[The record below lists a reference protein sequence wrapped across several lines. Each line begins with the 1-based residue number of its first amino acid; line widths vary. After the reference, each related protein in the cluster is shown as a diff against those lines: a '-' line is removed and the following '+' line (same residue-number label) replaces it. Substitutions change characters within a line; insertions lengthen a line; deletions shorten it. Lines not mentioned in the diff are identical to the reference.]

1 MAALAGEG
9 FLDIARQRLEYRF
22 IGPQPES
29 APTLVL
35 LHEGL
40 GCVGLWG
47 AFPDQLAAAT
57 GMGVFAWSRA
67 GYGASSTISL
77 PRPVTYMHEEAQQV
91 LPRVLDAIGFKQ
103 GLLIGHS
110 DGASIAAIFQ
120 GSVGDPR
127 VRGITLIAPHFF
139 TEETGLAEIA
149 KARDA
154 YQAGLR
160 EKLARWHKH
169 IDAAFLGWNGA
180 WLNPEF
186 RNWNIRKYL
195 ETIRV
200 PVQVIQGV
208 EDQYGTVAQVEAVKA
223 GCPAPVDVTMLEG
236 VRHSPHREAADAT
249 VDAIAEFARRV
260 LGGNAGSRPAATQS
274 ARS

>member
-1 MAALAGEG
+1 MAALADEG
-9 FLDIARQRLEYRF
+9 FLDIASQRLEYRF
-22 IGPQPES
+22 VGRQPEE

-47 AFPDQLAAAT
+47 NFPEQLAAAS
-57 GMGVFAWSRA
+57 GLGVFAYSRA

-77 PRPVTYMHEEAQQV
+77 PRPVTYMHEEAQQI
-91 LPRVLDAIGFKQ
+91 LPRVLDAVEFRQ
-103 GLLIGHS
+103 GLLVGHS

-139 TEETGLAEIA
+139 TEDAGLVEIA

-154 YQAGLR
+154 YHVSLK
-160 EKLARWHKH
+160 EKLARWHKDV
-169 IDAAFLGWNGA
+169 DAAFLGWNGV
-180 WLNPEF
+180 WLDAEF
-186 RNWNIRKYL
+186 RKWNIEKYL
-195 ETIRV
+195 TTIRV

-208 EDQYGTVAQVEAVKA
+208 DDQYGTIAQVEAVKA
-223 GCPAPVDVTMLEG
+223 GCPVPVDVIMLEG

-249 VDAIAEFARRV
+249 VDAIAGFARRILDV
-260 LGGNAGSRPAATQS
+260 PQVPGNRNANS
-274 ARS
+274 